1 MNDNWTFGLFLL
13 FPIVSGAMLIFF
25 FQSQSR
31 RTTPGGLGW
40 LVKGN
45 LLVLT
50 FLVALCFIAGESYY
64 RFIYD
69 ATDAFSKTKVSERW
83 MKRYYIVD
91 YGGFRDNIVYS
102 LAIEPGKRRISFL
115 GDSFVAGHGIKS
127 VEDRFPN
134 IIRRAHPE
142 WEIHVQARLG
152 ADTGDEL
159 ALMNRLIQR
168 GYQLDC
174 VVLVYNLNDV
184 ADIMPEWKE
193 TSRRIALAE
202 SKGGWLRHNSYFL
215 DILYHHYILS
225 RDPDVHQYFEFVRKG
240 YEGPT
245 WELQQQRLAQLRDLV
260 QSHGGQLLVVI
271 FPFVHAMGPD
281 YAFQH
286 VHDQMNQFW
295 TDLKVPHLDLLSIYK
310 NLPAS
315 KLVVNK
321 YDAHP
326 NEFANGLA
334 ARAIDQFLT
343 GEVKTNSPATAPLP
357 LK

>member
-1 MNDNWTFGLFLL
+1 MNDNWTFGLLLL
-13 FPIVSGAMLIFF
+13 FPIVSGVMLLFF
-25 FQSQSR
+25 FRRHSR
-31 RTTPGGLGW
+31 RTTPAGLGC

-50 FLVALCFIAGESYY
+50 FMVAVCFIAGESYY
-64 RFIYD
+64 RFFYD
-69 ATDAFSKTKVSERW
+69 TTDAFSQTKVSERW
-83 MKRYYIVD
+83 MKRYFVLNSA
-91 YGGFRDNIVYS
+91 GFRDNIGYTW
-102 LAIEPGKRRISFL
+102 AMKPGRRRITFL
-115 GDSFVAGHGIKS
+115 GDSFVAGHGIKN

-142 WEIHVQARLG
+142 WDIRVLARLG

-159 ALMNRLIQR
+159 ALMDSFIQR
-168 GYQLDC
+168 GYQPDC

-193 TSRRIALAE
+193 TSRRIAIAE
-202 SKGGWLRHNSYFL
+202 SEGGWLRHNSYFL

-225 RDPDVHQYFEFVRKG
+225 RDPAVRQYFEFVRKG

-245 WELQQQRLAQLRDLV
+245 WELQRQRLAQLRDLV
-260 QSHGGQLLVVI
+260 QSHDGQLLVVI

-281 YAFQH
+281 YTYLH
-286 VHDQMNQFW
+286 VHDQLDQLW
-295 TDLKVPHLDLLSIYK
+295 TDLEVPHLDLLPIYK

-326 NEFANGLA
+326 NEFANALA
-334 ARAIDQFLT
+334 ARAIDQFLI

-357 LK
+357 SK

>member
-13 FPIVSGAMLIFF
+13 FPIVSGAMLVSFF
-25 FQSQSR
+25 RRQSR
-31 RTTPGGLGW
+31 RTSPAGLVR
-40 LVKGN
+40 LVTGN

-50 FLVALCFIAGESYY
+50 FLMALCFIADESYF
-64 RFIYD
+64 RFIFD
-69 ATDAFSKTKVSERW
+69 TTDSFSQTKVSERW
-83 MKRYYIVD
+83 MKRYYVLN
-91 YGGFRDNIVYS
+91 YAGFRDNIEYTM
-102 LAIEPGKRRISFL
+102 AIEPGKRRISFL
-115 GDSFVAGHGIKS
+115 GDSFVAGHGIKR

-142 WEIHVQARLG
+142 WGIHVLARLG

-159 ALMNRLIQR
+159 ALMDTFVQR
-168 GYQLDC
+168 GYQLDR
-174 VVLVYNLNDV
+174 VVLVYNLNDI

-193 TSRRIALAE
+193 TSRSIAIAE

-215 DILYHHYILS
+215 DILYHHCILL
-225 RDPDVHQYFEFVRKG
+225 REPAVRQYFEFVRKG

-245 WELQQQRLAQLRDLV
+245 WELQQRRLAQLRDLV

-271 FPFVHAMGPD
+271 FPFVHAVGPD

-286 VHDQMNQFW
+286 VHDQVNQLW
-295 TDLKVPHLDLLSIYK
+295 TDLEVPHLDLLSIYK

-315 KLVVNK
+315 KLIVNK

-326 NEFANGLA
+326 NEFANALA

-343 GEVKTNSPATAPLP
+343 GEVKTNSPAPLP
-357 LK
+357 SK